1 MSSTQLYHLEND
13 YWQVGVL
20 PGIGASLAYG
30 RVRLEDRWAHVLRP
44 TDVADFRNASAT
56 SAFLMLPWTNRIRDG
71 RFTFR
76 GETVQLREIS
86 DDGTARHGVARGRH
100 WQVAYAT
107 EAFIRLKFNSAQHE
121 ALDFP
126 WRFQAEAVYQLD
138 GRDFIVTIK
147 LSNSGDVAFPAGF
160 GWHPLFRAREGVGR
174 GRAELA
180 LSDELRAGTRDC
192 PRSAAPQAL
201 PEDLDF
207 RRGRALG
214 GQTID
219 DVFSGR
225 IDHCRR

>member
-30 RVRLEDRWAHVLRP
+30 RVWLEDRWAHVLRP

-56 SAFLMLPWTNRIRDG
+56 SAFLMLPWSNRIRDG

-160 GWHPLFRAREGVGR
+160 GWHPYFVRGGALGAAELSLPCQTNYELEAGLPTQRGAASAAGGSGFSPWPGA
-174 GRAELA
+174 GRA
-180 LSDELRAGTRDC
+180 SDR
-192 PRSAAPQAL
+192 
-201 PEDLDF
+201 
-207 RRGRALG
+207 
-214 GQTID
+214 
-219 DVFSGR
+219 
-225 IDHCRR
+225 